1 MTGRVLL
8 IDAGNTRLKWA
19 VVEET
24 RWLDSGT
31 AATEDIPALVADWS
45 KWRTLAACYGVNVAG
60 PACTAA
66 VERGLAAIA
75 VRPLWVQASACACG
89 VSNAYLPPQSLGA
102 DRWAALIGARQHS
115 REDCLVVSAG
125 TALTVDALTRHGQFI
140 GGMIVPGLRLMRQA
154 LASGTAGIGEQCGN
168 AVDFPLNTQD
178 AVQTGIIS
186 ALAGAIESMA
196 ARFARRTGAAP
207 CCLVTG
213 GDAEM
218 LRPYLSLKTALTPG
232 LVLEGLY
239 RIVQE
244 NETQ

>member
-1 MTGRVLL
+1 MMRRVLL
-8 IDAGNTRLKWA
+8 IDAGNTRIKWA
-19 VVEET
+19 VVEAM
-24 RWLDSGT
+24 RWLDRGA
-31 AATEDIPALVADWS
+31 AATDDVPALLADWS
-45 KWRTLAACYGVNVAG
+45 RWQPLAACYGVNVAG
-60 PACTAA
+60 PTVAQA

-75 VRPLWVQASACACG
+75 LSPLWVQASACACG

-115 REDCLVVSAG
+115 SEDCLVVSAG

-154 LASGTAGIGEQCGN
+154 LTNGTAEVGEQCGSV
-168 AVDFPLNTQD
+168 ADFPLDTRD
-178 AVQTGIIS
+178 AVQTGIVS
-186 ALAGAIESMA
+186 ALAGAIEHMA
-196 ARFARRTGAAP
+196 ARFARQTGAAP
-207 CCLVTG
+207 CCLLSG

-218 LRPYLSLKTALTPG
+218 LRPYLTLKTALTPG

-239 RIVQE
+239 CIAQE